1 MTAVVVYV
9 LLALAAISLGLR
21 TTSVLI
27 PRVHPVARLIAAIL
41 IGGIFTAATLQ
52 VSDRYHVYDMGLGLL
67 LSLAPV
73 GVFDLLKWWFRWRRP
88 SS

>member
-1 MTAVVVYV
+1 MTAVAVGA

-41 IGGIFTAATLQ
+41 IGGVFVATTLQ
-52 VSDRYHVYDMGLGLL
+52 ISDRYRVYEMGLGLL

-73 GVFDLLKWWFRWRRP
+73 GVFDLVKWWFRWRRP
-88 SS
+88 SA